1 MPWRRS
7 AVNADFTNCTSIVVL
22 FHSNNH
28 VFWAQEVLRAAGID
42 HRIVPVPRHL
52 SSDCGYCIR
61 APRQQRE
68 VVVGLLAREGVEID
82 RVVEE

>member
-1 MPWRRS
+1 MS
-7 AVNADFTNCTSIVVL
+7 DSGNIAIL

-28 VFWAQEVLRAAGID
+28 VFWAQDILKEQGIP

-61 APRQQRE
+61 ADASQRTTIAALMKAE
-68 VVVGLLAREGVEID
+68 SID
-82 RVVEE
+82 VDRIVDQAFRRI

>member
-1 MPWRRS
+1 MS
-7 AVNADFTNCTSIVVL
+7 SKDTFVVL

-28 VFWAQEVLRAAGID
+28 VFWAQEVFKEQGVD

-61 APRQQRE
+61 AARDLKE
-68 VVVGLLAREGVEID
+68 AIVALLAKEGVEVD
-82 RVVEE
+82 QVVDE